1 MKINLEVLNKMVW
14 FSIKIGDKYEAK
26 YTPLNPIKKE
36 YESCDKEG
44 NILKKVSGK
53 FEKGHFI
60 NEKTGEIHDK
70 AFKLIKGKAS
80 SGFTGKIAK
89 LDVKEVKPSEVE
101 DLLIEKEFLV
111 DCPKLYDELIKE
123 NKSFI
128 SAGWFGNGYKAYKV
142 YIEASKLYKGYC
154 NMKCGTTSKS
164 EIITDV
170 IGELTESN
178 RLKEKLA
185 EVELTIQ
192 SVNKVNV
199 EDLIQI

>member
-1 MKINLEVLNKMVW
+1 MVW
-14 FSIKIGDKYEAK
+14 FNIEIGDRYKAK

-36 YESCDKEG
+36 YESCDSEG

-60 NEKTGEIHDK
+60 NEKTGEKQDK
-70 AFKLIKGKAS
+70 AFKLINGKAS

-89 LDVKEVKPSEVE
+89 LDVKEVKPSEVD

-123 NKSFI
+123 NKSLI

-142 YIEASKLYKGYC
+142 YVEASKLYKGYC

-164 EIITDV
+164 EIIKDV
-170 IGELTESN
+170 IGELTENN

-185 EVELTIQ
+185 EVELTIT
-192 SVNKVNV
+192 KVNQANLDDIEV
-199 EDLIQI
+199 

>member
-1 MKINLEVLNKMVW
+1 MVW
-14 FSIKIGDKYEAK
+14 FNIQVGEKHKVK

-53 FEKGHFI
+53 FERGHFI
-60 NEKTGEIHDK
+60 NEETGEKHDK

-89 LDVKEVKPSEVE
+89 LDVKEVSINEVD
-101 DLLIEKEFLV
+101 DLLVEKEFLV
-111 DCPKLYDELIKE
+111 DSQKLYDELIKD
-123 NKSFI
+123 NKSLL

-164 EIITDV
+164 EIITDI
-170 IGELTESN
+170 IGEVTESN

-192 SVNKVNV
+192 RVNQVNV
-199 EDLIQI
+199 EDLIAI

>member
-1 MKINLEVLNKMVW
+1 MVW
-14 FSIKIGDKYEAK
+14 FNIQVGEKHKVK

-44 NILKKVSGK
+44 NVLKKVSGK
-53 FEKGHFI
+53 FERGHFI
-60 NEKTGEIHDK
+60 NEETGEKHDK

-89 LDVKEVKPSEVE
+89 LDVKEVSINEVD
-101 DLLIEKEFLV
+101 DLLVEKEFLV
-111 DCPKLYDELIKE
+111 DSQKLYDELIKD
-123 NKSFI
+123 NKSLL

-164 EIITDV
+164 EIITDI
-170 IGELTESN
+170 IGEVTESN

-192 SVNKVNV
+192 RVNQVNV
-199 EDLIQI
+199 EDLIAI